1 MQQGQIEKGFHDYWC
16 IWKNNTFKYLH
27 EVAYS
32 NNIINLEDLLAR
44 LQIMI
49 FEFSLKL
56 YVAMNMA
63 N

>member
-1 MQQGQIEKGFHDYWC
+1 M
-16 IWKNNTFKYLH
+16 KNNTFKYLH

-32 NNIINLEDLLAR
+32 NNITNLEDLLAR

-56 YVAMNMA
+56 YFAMNMA